1 MKILLIEDDKEYA
14 ETLADIFSENQD
26 HDFLWVEK
34 LENTEK
40 AINNE
45 KWDIILSD
53 VNLNFHPERVVEFYK
68 ASPLNHETPL
78 IFLTAERETKLAFD
92 LIEKNDFPVISK
104 YEIDE
109 DILSVVSNYTE
120 LYNLIKKQANKDQ
133 LSFRTF
139 VARYINEKRYKNS
152 ELSRSL
158 SGWIDQEKFIF
169 SKPQSTYNLDK
180 KETEG
185 ANQPSF
191 RFGYIKIDVKEF
203 NIIVFSPGIKLFTGK
218 DELKGVPLKTI
229 LKDIVDVNKLY
240 EFLQHLIKEGK
251 DDRALI
257 TLSEIGHKTSAQYD
271 FFVYPQLGEKGELKD
286 LDIEVIQNSDKSIEK
301 AEYFNLKETNK
312 LLMREVHHRVNNN
325 LNVIT
330 SLLNLR
336 MLNANPVE
344 AEVYRTIL
352 EQITPISTVYEL
364 LYSTKKIASVNLKD
378 FLEGLNRNIFSHKKH
393 SGTISKIDIKDEK
406 LELNLNQVIT
416 LGLLLY
422 EMFQIFKD
430 RNLDV
435 DLFVNKQYD
444 VINLV
449 FQAENISLIIDEE
462 DGFSGKQDI
471 FILNTLLNKLQG
483 FISVSGNDKIVIRFK
498 INTKRGGGSNL
509 RD

>member
-26 HDFLWVEK
+26 HDFLWVEM

-203 NIIVFSPGIKLFTGK
+203 NIIVFSPGIKL
-218 DELKGVPLKTI
+218 
-229 LKDIVDVNKLY
+229 
-240 EFLQHLIKEGK
+240 LQVKM
-251 DDRALI
+251 
-257 TLSEIGHKTSAQYD
+257 S
-271 FFVYPQLGEKGELKD
+271 
-286 LDIEVIQNSDKSIEK
+286 
-301 AEYFNLKETNK
+301 
-312 LLMREVHHRVNNN
+312 
-325 LNVIT
+325 
-330 SLLNLR
+330 
-336 MLNANPVE
+336 
-344 AEVYRTIL
+344 
-352 EQITPISTVYEL
+352 
-364 LYSTKKIASVNLKD
+364 
-378 FLEGLNRNIFSHKKH
+378 
-393 SGTISKIDIKDEK
+393 
-406 LELNLNQVIT
+406 
-416 LGLLLY
+416 
-422 EMFQIFKD
+422 
-430 RNLDV
+430 
-435 DLFVNKQYD
+435 
-444 VINLV
+444 
-449 FQAENISLIIDEE
+449 
-462 DGFSGKQDI
+462 
-471 FILNTLLNKLQG
+471 
-483 FISVSGNDKIVIRFK
+483 
-498 INTKRGGGSNL
+498 
-509 RD
+509 